1 MSDKALVI
9 GISNYPPDIPPLPAV
24 AADVREI
31 AKLLSGEDGN
41 FDKNGVTVL
50 TDKKATR
57 EQVLKELKAT
67 FGKAPRD
74 QTTFIYLAGHGEP
87 VGRDYYFLPVDVRG
101 SDIPGTGIA
110 LSEIKEMFEKSPC
123 ERLFLILDF
132 CHSGAILA
140 RSASA
145 KTVEEPKKAVAR
157 ALGVIR
163 GAGRVIMCA
172 CTADQKAYES
182 TVHGYFTQYIL
193 AGLQGGAMNDGE
205 VTVGSLHDYV
215 DRRMGSSRQRP
226 MFYGTMLG
234 RIVLMHSRGLGKT
247 PAERPARKTADK
259 KTVIAD
265 TGTLLLLKDTVFT
278 AKRHH
283 RDADGNL
290 VVEIATDNP
299 EEEAILG
306 GLKGTRYGQSTVSY
320 AYRNTAGFVRVESV
334 ETASG
339 AGKPVWTIH
348 LHPEDQGHSGFSF
361 NDMSVQEGQKTY
373 SPDDIAELRARL
385 LLLNEKLPGSSGA
398 RGRSFNMLENAISGS
413 SSKVAVKGETLPQL
427 YAKFGDDPEKFLKFA
442 RLTSVFILM
451 ATQTFENILELK
463 LGPLVGGKL
472 HVKCKGQRRQTYSN
486 RPAAVIQFEGDC
498 DLGVAARS

>member
-9 GISNYPPDIPPLPAV
+9 GIGEYPPDIPSLPAV
-24 AADVREI
+24 SADVREI
-31 AKLLSGEDGN
+31 AKLLAGEDGN

-57 EQVLKELKAT
+57 DQVLKELKAA
-67 FGKAPRD
+67 FGGAARD

-87 VGRDYYFLPVDVRG
+87 VGGDYYFLPVDVKG

-110 LSEIKEMFEKSPC
+110 LSEIKEMFERSPC

-140 RSASA
+140 RSAST
-145 KTVEEPKKAVAR
+145 KVQEEPEKAVAR
-157 ALGVIR
+157 ALGVIK

-172 CTADQKAYES
+172 CAADQKAYEGA
-182 TVHGYFTQYIL
+182 VHGYFTQYIL

-226 MFYGTMLG
+226 MFYGTMSG
-234 RIVLMHSRGLGKT
+234 RIVLMHSRGVTKSSAEQ
-247 PAERPARKTADK
+247 PAKRAADK
-259 KTVIAD
+259 KTVVAE
-265 TGTLLLLKDTVFT
+265 TGNLLLLKETVFT
-278 AKRHH
+278 AKSH
-283 RDADGNL
+283 RRDGNGNL

-306 GLKGTRYGQSTVSY
+306 GLKGNRYGQSTVSY
-320 AYRNTAGFVRVESV
+320 AYRNAAGFMRVESV

-361 NDMSVQEGQKTY
+361 SDMSFQEGQKHY
-373 SPDDIAELRARL
+373 SPDDVAELRARL

-398 RGRSFNMLENAISGS
+398 RGRGFNMLENAISGS
-413 SSKVAVKGETLPQL
+413 SSKVPVKGETLPQL

-451 ATQTFENILELK
+451 ATHTFENILELK
-463 LGPLVGGKL
+463 LGPIVGGKL
-472 HVKCKGQRRQTYSN
+472 HVKCKGQRRQIYSN
-486 RPAAVIQFEGDC
+486 QPAKVIEFEGDC
-498 DLGVAARS
+498 DLGKAAKA